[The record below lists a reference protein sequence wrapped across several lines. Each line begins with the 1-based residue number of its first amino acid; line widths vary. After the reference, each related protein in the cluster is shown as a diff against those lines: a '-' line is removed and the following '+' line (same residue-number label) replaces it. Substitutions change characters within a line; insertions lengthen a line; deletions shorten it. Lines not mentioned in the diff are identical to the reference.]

1 MQVVKEQKIDFFLPL
16 RVTNLTCTKNDFT
29 LPAEVYSE
37 VVTGIC
43 GYVGRYDNYFA
54 NIAGLL
60 FSVAD

>member
-1 MQVVKEQKIDFFLPL
+1 MQVVKEQKIDFFFCHS

-29 LPAEVYSE
+29 LSAEVYSE

-43 GYVGRYDNYFA
+43 GYVDRYDYFV
-54 NIAGLL
+54 NTVGLL